1 MNLEFLMDV
10 DRATAA
16 VAPWAYVRPNDF
28 LNFG

>member
-10 DRATAA
+10 DAEQLH
-16 VAPWAYVRPNDF
+16 PPLPVRPNDF

>member
-10 DRATAA
+10 DAEQLH
-16 VAPWAYVRPNDF
+16 PPPPLPVRPNDF